1 MKRSL
6 TAGIA
11 AVLMTGGLFAAGNAA
26 AAQPAFTDGPMLGSS
41 DVGCT
46 AQGCT
51 SPLVKFLLVD
61 LLGNLDSLSAGVPP
75 QSR

>member
-1 MKRSL
+1 MVATRH
-6 TAGIA
+6 
-11 AVLMTGGLFAAGNAA
+11 
-26 AAQPAFTDGPMLGSS
+26 PHLGVSER
-41 DVGCT
+41 
-46 AQGCT
+46 GCT